1 MSQESH
7 PRPGPPLYE
16 SSDYPAVW
24 RKPNQQVY
32 NKSTSSNEM
41 LSLPTAG
48 VMNLVSTTVKPAD
61 LNYFSDDEI
70 HSKYFMCTVGELER
84 AWDILP

>member
-1 MSQESH
+1 
-7 PRPGPPLYE
+7 
-16 SSDYPAVW
+16 
-24 RKPNQQVY
+24 
-32 NKSTSSNEM
+32 M

-48 VMNLVSTTVKPAD
+48 VMNLVSTTVKAAD